1 MGRDFTLLW
10 TGQTCSNLG
19 AAASSIAFPL
29 LVLAVTGS
37 AFKAGLVGFVHLA
50 PLPLLA
56 LPAGAIADRLDRR
69 WLMISADAC
78 RLFVMASLALV
89 IWLNDVTFWYILFAS
104 FVSGVCWVFFWV
116 CENAALKHVVGEP
129 QLPHAVAL
137 NQGRQYASALAG
149 PPLGGALYAVGRALP
164 FAADSVSYA
173 ISLTTTAFIRT
184 PLQESRTRLPSRRM
198 AAEIKGGLQ
207 WLWREPRLRAT
218 SLLLTGSDFALNA
231 LYLVLVVTARED
243 GFSATEIGVMLGI
256 VGASGMIGALWA
268 PWLSRRTSFSGVVI
282 GVQVLTAALVP
293 LLLTTSN
300 TYARGVIY
308 GAVIAAWPTWN
319 ASVRSYQFAVTPDP
333 LQGRVQSVS
342 LLLSNGAVPLAP
354 FFAGLLLALVG
365 PNRTLIAFSALLGI
379 VAAAAASSRAIRS
392 VSHESSSP

>member
-1 MGRDFTLLW
+1 
-10 TGQTCSNLG
+10 
-19 AAASSIAFPL
+19 
-29 LVLAVTGS
+29 
-37 AFKAGLVGFVHLA
+37 
-50 PLPLLA
+50 
-56 LPAGAIADRLDRR
+56 
-69 WLMISADAC
+69 
-78 RLFVMASLALV
+78 
-89 IWLNDVTFWYILFAS
+89 
-104 FVSGVCWVFFWV
+104 
-116 CENAALKHVVGEP
+116 
-129 QLPHAVAL
+129 
-137 NQGRQYASALAG
+137 
-149 PPLGGALYAVGRALP
+149 
-164 FAADSVSYA
+164 
-173 ISLTTTAFIRT
+173 
-184 PLQESRTRLPSRRM
+184 M

-365 PNRTLIAFSALLGI
+365 PNLTLIAFSALLGV

-392 VSHESSSP
+392 VSHEDSPP